1 MQGENLTITKTAKG
15 KLPSL
20 PFRQMKD
27 AVLGKNYDLSLVF
40 IGDKLSQRL
49 NRERREKDKPTN
61 ILSFSLDKTAG
72 EIFINLRLSRK
83 QASDFEREYENFVAF
98 LFIHG
103 LFHLKGFDHGSRME
117 SKEKEI
123 RKQFGI

>member
-1 MQGENLTITKTAKG
+1 MKGGNLTISKTIKG

-20 PFRQMKD
+20 PFDLMKE
-27 AVLGKNYDLSLVF
+27 AVLGKDYDLSLVF
-40 IGDKLSQRL
+40 VADKLSRRL

-61 ILSFSLDKTAG
+61 ILSFSLDDSNG
-72 EIFINLRLSRK
+72 EIFINLKLATK
-83 QASDFEREYENFVAF
+83 QAPEFERDPKNFIAF

-123 RKQFGI
+123 RKMFGI

>member
-1 MQGENLTITKTAKG
+1 
-15 KLPSL
+15 
-20 PFRQMKD
+20 MKD
-27 AVLGKNYDLSLVF
+27 AVLGKNYELSLVF
-40 IGDKLSQRL
+40 IGDKLSRRL

-83 QASDFEREYENFVAF
+83 QAQDFEREYENFIAF

-123 RKQFGI
+123 RKLFGI